1 MMHPNTEMN
10 PHGSC
15 TPRVIH
21 AAPPPEAAEPRRW
34 PEEGYTRIPNW
45 VYTDPDVFQ
54 KEMDVFFAGKT
65 WNYVGLACEVP
76 ETGCYKRNWIGTHPV
91 IMVRTESGDITVL
104 ENRCAHRGAQVCWH
118 NTGRV
123 EDFTCPYHQWNY
135 DLNGNL
141 QGVPFRRGALGKGGM
156 PRDFDPKKNGMR
168 KLRSVNRGG
177 SIWATFSDDAPSF
190 EDYCGSEVLAEIDHM
205 LPGKPL
211 KLLGYSRQLIPSN
224 WKMYLE
230 NLKDPYHATLLH
242 TFYITFGLWR
252 ADSKSE
258 CIPTGGGAHSVMVS
272 HNEGKKV
279 TEATAE
285 MNRFRND
292 LEIRDVETVTPRKEF
307 NNSRV
312 GGAWVFPAAQF
323 GIQANSLK
331 TRHVIPRSPT
341 SHELVFT
348 YYGYEDDDEDMT
360 RLRLKHANLLGPAG
374 FVSMDDSEMLTQCQ
388 IGVSGYPQARGVV
401 EMGGRDTEPA
411 DYMVTEVLIRAF
423 YQYYRQAMGF

>member
-1 MMHPNTEMN
+1 MCTEDHKPSVVKQDIKIN
-10 PHGSC
+10 R
-15 TPRVIH
+15 T
-21 AAPPPEAAEPRRW
+21 W
-34 PEEGYTRIPNW
+34 PEEGFTRIPAW
-45 VYTDPDVFQ
+45 VYSDPDVYR
-54 KEMDVFFAGKT
+54 KEMDVFFAGDT
-65 WNYVGLACEVP
+65 WNYVGLDCEVP
-76 ETGCYKRNWIGTHPV
+76 EIGSFKRNWIGDRPV
-91 IMVRTESGDITVL
+91 IMVRNEEGDINVI
-104 ENRCAHRGAQVCWH
+104 ENRCAHKGAQICWE
-118 NTGRV
+118 NTGKV

-156 PRDFDPKKNGMR
+156 PKDFDPKKYGINR
-168 KLRSVNRGG
+168 LRTVNRGG
-177 SIWATFSDDAPSF
+177 SIWATFSETASSF
-190 EDYCGSEVLAEIDHM
+190 EEYCGEEVLAEIDHM
-205 LPGKPL
+205 LPGKKL

-279 TEATAE
+279 TEATSE
-285 MNRFRND
+285 MKRFRHD
-292 LEIRDVETVTPRKEF
+292 LRILDAETVTPRAEF
-307 NNSRV
+307 NRGRV

-331 TRHVIPRSPT
+331 SRHVIPRGPNA
-341 SHELVFT
+341 HELIFT
-348 YYGYEDDDEDMT
+348 YYGYEDDDEEMT

-374 FVSMDDSEMLTQCQ
+374 FVSMDDSEMLKQVQT
-388 IGVSGYPQARGVV
+388 GVTGYPESVGIV
-401 EMGGRDTEPA
+401 EMGGKDTAPA
-411 DYMVTEVLIRAF
+411 DYMVSEVLIRAF
-423 YQYYRQAMGF
+423 YKYYREAMGL